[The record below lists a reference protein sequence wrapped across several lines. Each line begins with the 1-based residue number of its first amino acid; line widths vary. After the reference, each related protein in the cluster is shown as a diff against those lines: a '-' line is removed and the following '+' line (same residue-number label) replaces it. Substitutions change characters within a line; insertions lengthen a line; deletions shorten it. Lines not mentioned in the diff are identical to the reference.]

1 MVTKSPINLSL
12 FIAILLLIL
21 LATPYT
27 TTNIYSQGDSSQ
39 KKERKTDS
47 NLDALHREWLSHQNS
62 RSQAPF
68 APSDPTVPVRAA
80 EYVVVDATAATST
93 ATLRND
99 LIAEGMKN
107 VSVFGKVVSGEYP
120 IDKLD
125 GLIDKESLKI
135 MRPAYAITHVGLV
148 DSQGDVA
155 MRTDIAKNLYGLDG
169 SGITVGTLSDSYDC
183 LNGAATDVANGDLP
197 AGIILLDD
205 SRCPG
210 SDEGRGMMQL
220 IADVAPGAGQAF
232 HTAFGGMA
240 DFANGIIELEA
251 AGADVIVDDV
261 FYFAEPFF
269 QDGIIAQAV
278 DQVYALGVPYFSSAG
293 NSARKSYE
301 DAFRDSGVVGP
312 LAGGVLHDFDAGSG
326 VDAYQRVTI
335 PNGATVRFSFQ
346 WDQPFFSVSG
356 APGSTNDID
365 IAILNTSGEIVAR
378 SWDNN
383 IGGDPLEIMTFT
395 NNTGNTAFDL
405 IISRY
410 SGSAPGLMKYIAY
423 GTIIF
428 NEFDT
433 ASGTVVGH
441 ANAAHAQAVGA
452 AYYLQTPPFGTSPAQ
467 LESFSSGGST
477 PILFDLSGNS
487 INVLRDKPEIVAP
500 DGTNTTFFG
509 SDSDGDGWPNFF
521 GTSAAAPHAAAA
533 TALMLEQ
540 NSLLS
545 PQMVYDIL
553 EFGAADMGITGFD
566 LDTGH
571 GLIEVDAAIA
581 EARLVTSQFGDKP
594 TEQIVQ
600 LGPNTNINETA
611 PTFEWSALPDATGYQ
626 LVLYNVD
633 TETIAFSDRY
643 TNEEA
648 NCLGDSACAIQPS
661 ITLDPGSYRWLV
673 RAYNFYG
680 DGPWSQWP

>member
-1 MVTKSPINLSL
+1 MVPKVQFNISL
-12 FIAILLLIL
+12 FIAILLLIF
-21 LATPYT
+21 LAVPYT
-27 TTNIYSQGDSSQ
+27 TTNTYSQEKLIQ

-47 NLDALHREWLSHQNS
+47 NLDALHREWLTHQNS

-68 APSDPTVPVRAA
+68 APSDPTIPVRAA
-80 EYVVVDATAATST
+80 EYVVVDATAATSA

-99 LIAEGMKN
+99 LIADGMRN
-107 VSVFGKVVSGEYP
+107 VSIFGNVVSGEYP
-120 IDKLD
+120 INKLD
-125 GLIDKESLKI
+125 GVINKEALKI
-135 MRPAYAITHVGLV
+135 MRPAYAITHVGQV

-183 LNGAATDVANGDLP
+183 LNGAAADVANGDLP
-197 AGIILLDD
+197 ASIMVLDD

-210 SDEGRGMMQL
+210 TDEGRGMMQL
-220 IADVAPGAGQAF
+220 IADVAPGSGQAF

-293 NSARKSYE
+293 NSGRKSYE
-301 DAFRDSGVVGP
+301 DAFRDSGIVGP
-312 LAGGVLHDFDAGSG
+312 LAGGILHDFDPSSG

-335 PNGATVRFSFQ
+335 PNSATVRFSFQ

-365 IAILNTSGEIVAR
+365 IAILNTDGAIVAR

-383 IGGDPLEIMTFT
+383 VGGDPVEIMTFT
-395 NNTGNTAFDL
+395 NNTGATAFDL

-410 SGSAPGLMKYIAY
+410 SGSDPGLMKYIAY
-423 GTIIF
+423 GSIGF
-428 NEFDT
+428 NQFDT
-433 ASGTVVGH
+433 ASSTVVGH
-441 ANAAHAQAVGA
+441 SNATHAQAVGA

-467 LESFSSGGST
+467 LEWFSSAGST
-477 PILFDLSGNS
+477 PILFDGTGNS
-487 INVLRDKPEIVAP
+487 VNILRDKPEIVAP

-533 TALMLEQ
+533 AALILEQ

-553 EFGAADMGITGFD
+553 EFSAADMGITGFD
-566 LDTGH
+566 LDTGF
-571 GLIEVDAAIA
+571 GLIEVDMAIA
-581 EARLVTSQFGDKP
+581 EARLVTSQFSESP
-594 TEQIVQ
+594 TNRVTQI
-600 LGPNTNINETA
+600 GPNSSSSESS
-611 PTFEWSALPDATGYQ
+611 PTFEWMALADATGYQ
-626 LVLYNVD
+626 FVLYDATN
-633 TETIAFSDRY
+633 ETIAFNNRY
-643 TNEEA
+643 TNEEVG
-648 NCLGDSACAIQPS
+648 CRTESTCTIQPS
-661 ITLDPGSYRWLV
+661 VTLDPGNYRWLV
-673 RAYNFYG
+673 RPFNFYG
-680 DGPWSQWP
+680 DGSWSQWP